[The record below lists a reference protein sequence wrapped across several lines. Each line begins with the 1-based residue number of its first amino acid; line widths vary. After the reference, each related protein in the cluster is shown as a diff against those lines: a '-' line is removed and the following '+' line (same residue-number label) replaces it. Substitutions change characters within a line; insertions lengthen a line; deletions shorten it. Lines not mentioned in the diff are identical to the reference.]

1 MTSTS
6 FAPNPHDVCCNLS
19 NRFGAHRTSFEG
31 LDEGV
36 IPIERSITI
45 KSYSIRRKQVPEI
58 ELGSY
63 TKYQVED
70 FTGCIPLFLDKCVV
84 NGRIDLNVKFFAEI
98 ASQAMAFEREL
109 LVWYNSFYLHNFA
122 NVFRHCYEYVKA
134 CLFGLPV
141 CPSAKD
147 ISRLV
152 DHRYFYDEYDP
163 ARHSFMGHYTCG
175 ICRNSVSTM
184 LLSSKMLFD
193 DKDLLHLQPDGV
205 TNPCVAGFVIEHVV
219 LSSIA
224 LKPTVSV

>member
-1 MTSTS
+1 MFS
-6 FAPNPHDVCCNLS
+6 L
-19 NRFGAHRTSFEG
+19 
-31 LDEGV
+31 
-36 IPIERSITI
+36 
-45 KSYSIRRKQVPEI
+45 
-58 ELGSY
+58 
-63 TKYQVED
+63 
-70 FTGCIPLFLDKCVV
+70 
-84 NGRIDLNVKFFAEI
+84 RIA
-98 ASQAMAFEREL
+98 
-109 LVWYNSFYLHNFA
+109 LVWYNSFYLRNFA
-122 NVFRHCYEYVKA
+122 NVFRHYEYVKA

-184 LLSSKMLFD
+184 LLSSKLLFD

-224 LKPTVSV
+224 LNGLNITPDIDRSIEWPFSRATCHHSTLTGVDLRCTSRKHL